1 MCGVKGLSVLAL
13 RQAVFETCLPKGDRA
28 ISLIGAGSK
37 PASALRKLSAFGV
50 SVLSLREMAVTSIDQ
65 SNAKMR
71 FALIIFTAPLASRL
85 YEQRFGT
92 RSRTRQVRCRIWRG
106 LIGEKQILIRIW
118 SNFLVPSL
126 PDTSLCEAQGDGGGP
141 AISCRLSG
149 ERQIGRADRRKI
161 DMMFVEPPVAT
172 LLAKLR

>member
-1 MCGVKGLSVLAL
+1 MEFISGTSRCNHRS
-13 RQAVFETCLPKGDRA
+13 FEPGFPTL
-28 ISLIGAGSK
+28 AGSRDEHHEGHHSRQ
-37 PASALRKLSAFGV
+37 P
-50 SVLSLREMAVTSIDQ
+50 IDQ

-118 SNFLVPSL
+118 SNFFVPSL

-141 AISCRLSG
+141 AISCRLSA
-149 ERQIGRADRRKI
+149 ERQIGREDRRKI
-161 DMMFVEPPVAT
+161 DKMFVEPPVAT